1 LEKKVER
8 LLSTTQQAGSV
19 ALVSIWAYQVINFVE
34 STMNQLTKTVSTWR
48 TRNRDRIY
56 LAKMNDRLLRDIGMT
71 RTEAENE
78 ANKYFWQN

>member
-1 LEKKVER
+1 MER